1 MTLYKLRVIIPIC
14 KGGNYMSQIKLSKL
28 LNYEDGLKLICE
40 KLGHE
45 YEIAENLDDKVI
57 NICTL
62 SEAKGN
68 KEFASFIKDKAY
80 GERWH
85 SIFKTPQG
93 GFIICGDRKIDCM
106 HALLK
111 VLDRQDE
118 DIKEYN
124 ISSFNRLYENFDDFY
139 GGFARAAD
147 DFDLE
152 IHMIDTV
159 RAGVESF
166 EVNTLYDDIPI
177 QVRER
182 GHKDDVYF
190 WWCTYCPSLDM
201 FYESTLFRGVHKES
215 MLKKNREILKNNARL
230 ATALGLSPV
239 FTTFEPRC
247 VPERFFMKYPELRG
261 ARVDYNAYSA
271 APEYGLDPT
280 HPLVLEHFAEMMDM
294 LMNDV
299 PELALF
305 EIWSQDSNASFP
317 WADRSYMKSNGPL
330 RLFDKDFHEI
340 VNPLLTTL
348 SKTAK
353 KHNKDTRV
361 NINLD
366 WVFSDREKRDV
377 LNHLPENVGV
387 TFNFTSYASGAD
399 DFGIGDASD
408 YKSKIEERIDDA
420 QFITHGVA
428 HDWKT
433 FAPLVGFPYPKATY
447 NHLLKVVESGVKN
460 FTLRGG
466 ICSRAF
472 VPDYINNEIIREI
485 KYNNL
490 KDFKEFLNK
499 QAFRFTKNNE
509 EAKVLVKVWELCDKF
524 YEDLPLAKRIPE
536 TGEQMHWACS
546 LFVSARTLFRK
557 LFWPV
562 VPNQKA
568 LTFNE
573 TRYYK
578 PYMFYTYETDPAWID
593 MSCFN
598 FMQQTSDR
606 VLEHAVKVCEEVLI
620 PELTEAIELIE
631 SLGENISTHMA
642 DLKDRI
648 STMRHMVISDKA
660 LMKVQYL
667 THYADKGNKAECK
680 KLIQKEMQIE
690 IENTERFITLLDTS
704 NSILIP
710 TTSGEETVY
719 MYKTP
724 MSNSLKRKV
733 IVMKKHIDDEP
744 EGIKLDY

>member
-1 MTLYKLRVIIPIC
+1 MAII
-14 KGGNYMSQIKLSKL
+14 NLSKSL
-28 LNYEDGLKLICE
+28 SMYEDGIELISR
-40 KLGHE
+40 KLGHQYTISE
-45 YEIAENLDDKVI
+45 GIDENSI
-57 NICTL
+57 NIL
-62 SEAKGN
+62 KLEEAKAN
-68 KEFASFIKDKAY
+68 KDFADFINDVND
-80 GERWH
+80 ERWH
-85 SIFKTPQG
+85 AIFKLSEG
-93 GFIICGDRKIDCM
+93 GFIVCGDRKIDCM

-111 VLDRQDE
+111 VLDRADE
-118 DIKEYN
+118 DLKEYN
-124 ISSFNRLYENFDDFY
+124 VSKFKRLYENFDDFY

-190 WWCTYCPSLDM
+190 WWCTYCPGLDM
-201 FYESTLFRGVHKES
+201 FYESKLFRGVHKET
-215 MLKKNREILKNNARL
+215 MLEKNRNNLKNNARL
-230 ATALGLSPV
+230 ANALGLAPV

-261 ARVDYNAYSA
+261 ARVDYDAYSA

-280 HPLVLEHFAEMMDM
+280 HPLVLEHFSEMIAM
-294 LMNDV
+294 LMEDV

-317 WADRSYMKSNGPL
+317 WADRTYMKSNGPL
-330 RLFDKDFHEI
+330 RLFNKDFHEI

-348 SKTAK
+348 SNTAK
-353 KHNKDTRV
+353 KYNKDTRV
-361 NINLD
+361 NLNLD

-377 LNHLPENVGV
+377 MNNLPENVGV

-408 YKSKIEERIDDA
+408 YKAKIEERLEDA

-433 FAPLVGFPYPKATY
+433 FAPLVGFPYPKSTY
-447 NHLLKVVESGVKN
+447 NHLLKVVESKVPN

-466 ICSRAF
+466 LCTRAF

-485 KYNNL
+485 KYNDIA
-490 KDFKEFLNK
+490 DFDAFLNK
-499 QAFRFTKNNE
+499 QAFRFTKSE
-509 EAKVLVKVWELCDKF
+509 KEAEALVKVWALCDKF
-524 YEDLPLAKRIPE
+524 YEDLPLAKKDPE
-536 TGEQMHWACS
+536 TGDMMYWACS

-562 VPNQKA
+562 VPNQKI

-578 PYMFYTYETDPAWID
+578 PYMFYTYETDPSWVD

-598 FMQQTSDR
+598 FMQQTSDA
-606 VLEHAVKVCEEVLI
+606 VLKHAAKFCEEVLI
-620 PELTEAIELIE
+620 PELEQAIKLIE
-631 SLGENISTHMA
+631 DLGENISAHMV
-642 DLKDRI
+642 DLKDRL
-648 STMRHMVISDKA
+648 SAMKHMIISDKA
-660 LMKVQYL
+660 LIKVQYL
-667 THYADKGNKAECK
+667 THMADKTDDKAEIK
-680 KLIQKEMQIE
+680 KLIQDEMKAE
-690 IENTERFITLLDTS
+690 IENTEKFITLLDTS
-704 NSILIP
+704 KSVLIP

-733 IVMKKHIDDEP
+733 IVMKNHINDEP